1 MPSRIIML
9 LLLLLS
15 LPISAHELHADGS
28 FWDGFNHPV
37 LGFDHLLAML
47 SVGILSTQLGH
58 RAIWSVPLA
67 FLFFMGLGAITGML
81 ATPIPFVEPGIA
93 LSVLLLGLAI
103 VLNRE
108 MPISFAM
115 AFVGV
120 FALFHGYAHG
130 VEMPELARPGIYAM
144 GFLLGT
150 AAIHVAGVII
160 GSLINPDGKRKRAV
174 QLMGSAIA
182 LVGSYLMLDLWLA

>member
-9 LLLLLS
+9 LLLQLS

>member
-9 LLLLLS
+9 LLLLS
-15 LPISAHELHADGS
+15 LPVSAHELHADGS

-47 SVGILSTQLGH
+47 SVGILSTQLG
-58 RAIWSVPLA
+58 RSAIWSVPLA
-67 FLFFMGLGAITGML
+67 FLFFMTLGAVAGMSL
-81 ATPIPFVEPGIA
+81 MPIPFVESGIT

-103 VLNRE
+103 ALNRE

-120 FALFHGYAHG
+120 FALFHGHAHG
-130 VEMPELARPGIYAM
+130 VEMPELARPSIYAM

-160 GSLINPDGKRKRAV
+160 GSLINPDGKRKRVV

-182 LVGSYLMLDLWLA
+182 LVGSYLTLELWLA

>member
-15 LPISAHELHADGS
+15 LPVSAHELHADGS
-28 FWDGFNHPV
+28 FWDGFNHPL

-47 SVGILSTQLGH
+47 SVGIFSTQLG
-58 RAIWSVPLA
+58 RSAIWSVPLA
-67 FLFFMGLGAITGML
+67 FLFFMTLSAITGML

-93 LSVLLLGLAI
+93 LSVLLLGLVIA
-103 VLNRE
+103 LNRE
-108 MPISFAM
+108 MPISFGM

-120 FALFHGYAHG
+120 FALFHGYVHG
-130 VEMPELARPGIYAM
+130 AEMPELARPGIYAM
-144 GFLLGT
+144 GFILGT
-150 AAIHVAGVII
+150 AAIHVAGVTI

-182 LVGSYLMLDLWLA
+182 LVGSYLTLELWLA

>member
-15 LPISAHELHADGS
+15 LPLSAHELHADGS

-150 AAIHVAGVII
+150 AAIHVAGVIT

>member
-9 LLLLLS
+9 VLLLLS

-130 VEMPELARPGIYAM
+130 IEMPELARPGIYAM

-174 QLMGSAIA
+174 QLMGSVIA

>member
-9 LLLLLS
+9 LLLLS
-15 LPISAHELHADGS
+15 LPVSAHELHADGS

-47 SVGILSTQLGH
+47 SVGILSTQLG
-58 RAIWSVPLA
+58 RSAIWSVPLA
-67 FLFFMGLGAITGML
+67 FLFFMTLGAVAGMSL
-81 ATPIPFVEPGIA
+81 MPLPFVESGIA

-103 VLNRE
+103 ALNRE

-120 FALFHGYAHG
+120 FALFHGHAHG
-130 VEMPELARPGIYAM
+130 VEMPELARPSIYAM

-160 GSLINPDGKRKRAV
+160 GSLINPDGKRKRVV

-182 LVGSYLMLDLWLA
+182 LVGSYLTLELWLA